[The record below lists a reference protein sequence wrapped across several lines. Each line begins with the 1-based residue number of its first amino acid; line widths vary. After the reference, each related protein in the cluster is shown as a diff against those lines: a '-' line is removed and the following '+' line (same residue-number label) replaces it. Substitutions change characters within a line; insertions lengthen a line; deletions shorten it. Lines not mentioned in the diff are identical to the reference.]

1 MVPADVALV
10 VRFPS
15 NRRFFNDV
23 FTAYQELF
31 SGEALLTRLI
41 SHDGNGN
48 EKIQNKSTSL
58 MSKTKTL
65 NARASHFSGGSVT
78 ALFGKILCCQRKS
91 NLVNLDDLPM
101 PAIVTVASNR
111 GTQRAYSS
119 KSLNKA
125 LLNVF

>member
-41 SHDGNGN
+41 NHDGNGN

-65 NARASHFSGGSVT
+65 NARASYFSGGSRQPPPPSPPRPSLSERLGS
-78 ALFGKILCCQRKS
+78 ALHFWVKFFALRGSRTLSTLIICQCR
-91 NLVNLDDLPM
+91 
-101 PAIVTVASNR
+101 
-111 GTQRAYSS
+111 QSS
-119 KSLNKA
+119 L
-125 LLNVF
+125 

>member
-15 NRRFFNDV
+15 NRQFFNDV

-48 EKIQNKSTSL
+48 DKIQNKSTSL
-58 MSKTKTL
+58 MSKTKNSERPCITL
-65 NARASHFSGGSVT
+65 QWRIQATPTSLPPRPSLSERLGSALHFWVKFFALRGSRT
-78 ALFGKILCCQRKS
+78 LSTLIICQCR
-91 NLVNLDDLPM
+91 
-101 PAIVTVASNR
+101 
-111 GTQRAYSS
+111 QSS
-119 KSLNKA
+119 L
-125 LLNVF
+125 